1 MIRQGFDSPRL
12 HLIFMSRKICI
23 YCGKRK
29 NKKSFPKHISHK
41 DNLDSRCRSCIKR
54 NTKVR
59 NKLHKKAPP
68 KPENELCECCSIQV
82 KKWILDHD
90 HNDNSF
96 RGWLCDRCNTG
107 LGKFDDNINGIINAL
122 QYLLIRSE
130 IAPKELDIFI
140 PKIIV
145 ILNNLLER
153 KNLLD
158 GVDNADAL

>member
-1 MIRQGFDSPRL
+1 
-12 HLIFMSRKICI
+12 MSRKICI

-41 DNLDSRCRSCIKR
+41 DNLDSRCRTCIKK

-68 KPENELCECCSIQV
+68 KPNDGDCECCKVHV

-107 LGKFDDNINGIINAL
+107 LGKFDDNIYGILNAME
-122 QYLLIRSE
+122 YLLKRTTL
-130 IAPKELDIFI
+130 KE
-140 PKIIV
+140 
-145 ILNNLLER
+145 NNLKTIQYRLINMLNTVFER
-153 KNLLD
+153 QRSLD
-158 GVDNADAL
+158 KPRS